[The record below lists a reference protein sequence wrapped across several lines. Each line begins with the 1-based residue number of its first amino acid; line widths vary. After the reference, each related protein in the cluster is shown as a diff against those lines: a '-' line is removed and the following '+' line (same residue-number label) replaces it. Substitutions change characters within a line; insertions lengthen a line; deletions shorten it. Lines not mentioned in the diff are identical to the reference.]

1 MTAAFIE
8 ATENLIAMAADTLS
22 WDANKKPIEVEKA
35 FVLDGRIGVIS
46 YGCGPGGVVPGAIE
60 TTDIGNTTVEDA
72 AKALAATFRDVT
84 APYRF
89 GLYVAG
95 FDGGDSQVWHI
106 DVPSSARPRRD
117 YTGPGRTLAGRVAPP
132 TMQAAVQGLLDTQL
146 GRFELVDDV
155 INLVRQC
162 HQLSDELI
170 GSNVDYIVIDSR
182 MVSCLPPKNGRSCGR
197 TGLLAVGTSIEW
209 RTTWTGPMPMR

>member
-22 WDANKKPIEVEKA
+22 WDANNKPIEVKKA
-35 FVLDGRIGVIS
+35 FVLAGRIGVIS
-46 YGCGPGGVVPGAIE
+46 YGCGPNGVPSSIE
-60 TTDIGNTTVEDA
+60 TTDIGNGTVEDA

-84 APYRF
+84 APYKF

-95 FDGGDSQVWHI
+95 FDGGDSQIWHI
-106 DVPSSARPRRD
+106 DVPSDARPRRD
-117 YTGPGRTLAGRVAPP
+117 YTGSGRVLAGQVAPP
-132 TMQAAVQGLLDTQL
+132 TMQTAVKGLLDNQC

-162 HQLSDELI
+162 HQLNEELI
-170 GSNVDYIVIDSR
+170 GPNVDYIVIDSQAAR
-182 MVSCLPPKNGRSCGR
+182 LHKVRPGQSTAK
-197 TGLLAVGTSIEW
+197 
-209 RTTWTGPMPMR
+209 